1 MQKGLTLIEMLV
13 VLAIIGILLSIGAYS
28 IVQHRQASAWRAQV
42 ADLEGLLRTGSQFA
56 RSSGRPV
63 ELVVSGS
70 TVYLAQAGQALHLQ
84 GSRVV
89 APHLQVRLQG
99 QLHAGNLTSGT
110 FLTWRPSGR
119 VEGERTFQLIQDRRS
134 HTFQISPWGE
144 LGAHP

>member
-1 MQKGLTLIEMLV
+1 MRKGLTLVEMLV
-13 VLAIIGILLSIGAYS
+13 VLAIISILLPIGAYG
-28 IVQHRQASAWRAQV
+28 IFQHRQALVWRTQI

-70 TVYLAQAGQALHLQ
+70 TAYLVQAGQALHLQ
-84 GSRVV
+84 GSRVA

-119 VEGERTFQLIQDRRS
+119 VEGERTFQLIQNTRR
-134 HTFQISPWGE
+134 HTFQVSPWGE
-144 LGAHP
+144 LGGQP